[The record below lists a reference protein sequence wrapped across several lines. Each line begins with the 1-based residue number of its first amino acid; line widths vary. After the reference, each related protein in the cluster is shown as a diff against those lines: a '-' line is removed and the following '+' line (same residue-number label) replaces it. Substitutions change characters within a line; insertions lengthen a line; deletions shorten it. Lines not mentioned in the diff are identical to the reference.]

1 MKNIIKLIVLIV
13 LILLILLVTLPF
25 KLIAC
30 LWDWEKITK
39 KENNHKE
46 DYISAI
52 MELILTILSED

>member
-13 LILLILLVTLPF
+13 LLILILLVTLPF

-39 KENNHKE
+39 KENVNKD

-52 MELILTILSED
+52 IALIETILSEE